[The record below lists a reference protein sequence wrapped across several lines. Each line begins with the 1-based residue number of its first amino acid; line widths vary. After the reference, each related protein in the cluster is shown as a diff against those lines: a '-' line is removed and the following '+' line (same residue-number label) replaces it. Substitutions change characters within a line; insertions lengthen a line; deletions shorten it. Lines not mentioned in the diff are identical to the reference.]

1 MRRRTL
7 TVTAAI
13 APLAIAAASM
23 VAQAQ
28 GVGSNTYVLVHG
40 TWCGGW
46 FFGPLAENLRRQ
58 GHRVLTPTQTG
69 SGERKHLL
77 SRDVTLETFILDVT
91 NVIEAEELTNVIL
104 VGHSSAGP
112 TITGVADRM
121 PDRIG
126 HVVYLD
132 AVLVQSGQTFLD
144 SWPSDAAEARRKAA
158 REINGVRVLLPPSPA
173 PPKPGTPEDPV
184 TAWFQ
189 RRLTPYPFA
198 PFETPLVLTNPLGN
212 GRFCTYVAFT
222 KSPAP
227 LLEGSRQ
234 LARSQAGWRWAEL
247 PLNHGA
253 PAVAPGEVANVLQ
266 GIG

>member
-1 MRRRTL
+1 MRRRTF
-7 TVTAAI
+7 VGTAAT
-13 APLAIAAASM
+13 APVAIAAAST

-28 GVGSNTYVLVHG
+28 GAGGKTYVLVHG

-58 GHRVLTPTQTG
+58 GHRVFTPTHTG
-69 SGERKHLL
+69 TGERKHLL
-77 SRDVTLETFILDVT
+77 SRDITLETFILDVT
-91 NVIEAEELTNVIL
+91 NAIEAEELTDVIL
-104 VGHSSAGP
+104 VGHSSAGIP
-112 TITGVADRM
+112 ITGVADRM
-121 PDRIG
+121 PDRIR

-132 AVLVQSGQTFLD
+132 AALVQSGQSFLD
-144 SWPSDAAEARRKAA
+144 SWPSDPAEARRKAA
-158 REINGVRVLLPPSPA
+158 QEINGVLVLPPPSPA

-184 TAWFQ
+184 TAWVQ
-189 RRLTPYPFA
+189 RRLTSYPFA

-212 GRFCTYVAFT
+212 GRPCTYVAFT

-247 PLNHGA
+247 PLNHPA
-253 PAVAPGEVANVLQ
+253 PAFAPGEVANVLQ